1 MTKNETIHVRVNSK
15 VKSSAESAH
24 DMLGISVS
32 EAINMFLCQ
41 VSLVGG
47 IPFEVKL
54 PAPERVIV
62 RSEEE
67 LLTKLEES
75 ERDIAEGRTIP
86 ADEVFSKLEAKYGI

>member
-1 MTKNETIHVRVNSK
+1 MTKNETIHVRVNST
-15 VKSSAESAH
+15 VKNNAEAAL

-54 PAPERVIV
+54 PAPARVIV

-67 LLTKLEES
+67 LDGKLNAS
-75 ERDIAEGRTIP
+75 DRDIAEGRTVP
-86 ADEVFSKLEAKYGI
+86 ADEAFARLEDKYGL

>member
-1 MTKNETIHVRVNSK
+1 MTKNETIHVRVNSN
-15 VKSSAESAH
+15 VKSNAESAL

-47 IPFEVKL
+47 IPFDVKL

-62 RSEEE
+62 RSEDE
-67 LLTKLEES
+67 LMKKLDESQKDIEQGRTSSANEVHSRLEE
-75 ERDIAEGRTIP
+75 
-86 ADEVFSKLEAKYGI
+86 KYGL

>member
-1 MTKNETIHVRVNSK
+1 MVKNETIHVRVNST
-15 VKSSAESAH
+15 VKSNAESAL

-47 IPFEVKL
+47 IPFEVRL

-67 LLTKLEES
+67 LAAKLEGS
-75 ERDIAEGRTIP
+75 ERDIAEGRTVP
-86 ADEVFSKLEAKYGI
+86 ADEAFSRLRAKYDI

>member
-15 VKSSAESAH
+15 VKSNAESAL

-54 PAPERVIV
+54 PAPGRVIV
-62 RSEEE
+62 M
-67 LLTKLEES
+67 TKLEES

-86 ADEVFSKLEAKYGI
+86 ADEVFSKLEDKYGI

>member
-1 MTKNETIHVRVNSK
+1 MTKNETIHVRVNST
-15 VKSSAESAH
+15 VKSNAESAL
-24 DMLGISVS
+24 DMLGITVS

-62 RSEEE
+62 KNNDE
-67 LLTKLEES
+67 LVQKLNES
-75 ERDIAEGRTIP
+75 QNDIGEGKHSS
-86 ADEVFSKLEAKYGI
+86 AQEVYSKLEAKYGI

>member
-1 MTKNETIHVRVNSK
+1 MTKNETIHVRVNSR
-15 VKSSAESAH
+15 VKNNAESAL

-62 RSEEE
+62 KDKEE
-67 LLTKLEES
+67 LLAKLEES
-75 ERDIAEGRTIP
+75 QSDIAEGKLSP
-86 ADEVFSKLEAKYGI
+86 SEEVFSKLEDKYGI

>member
-1 MTKNETIHVRVNSK
+1 MTKNETIHVRVNSE
-15 VKSSAESAH
+15 VKSNAESAL

-47 IPFEVKL
+47 IPFDVKL

-62 RSEEE
+62 RNKAE
-67 LLTKLEES
+67 LAAKLEES
-75 ERDIAEGRTIP
+75 EKDIAEGRTVP

>member
-15 VKSSAESAH
+15 VKSNAESAL

-32 EAINMFLCQ
+32 EAINIFLCQ

-54 PAPERVIV
+54 PAPDRVIV
-62 RSEEE
+62 KNNDE
-67 LLTKLEES
+67 LVQKLNES
-75 ERDIAEGRTIP
+75 QNDIEQGKHSSAQ
-86 ADEVFSKLEAKYGI
+86 EVYSKLEAKYGI

>member
-1 MTKNETIHVRVNSK
+1 MTKNETIHVRVNSN
-15 VKSSAESAH
+15 VKNSAESAL

-47 IPFEVKL
+47 IPFDIKL

-62 RSEEE
+62 RNEEE
-67 LLTKLEES
+67 LAAKLEES

-86 ADEVFSKLEAKYGI
+86 VDEAFSKLEEKYGI